1 MKLAKAAKDEII
13 DARTRAAAIRGRAEP
28 REECPMNESSGIAVV
43 TGAGAGAGRAIALRF
58 AQKGWRVGLLSRDN
72 PRLEDAKREIE
83 VLGGEAMTLPAD
95 VADAGAVFAARDRVM
110 SEWGAIDAWVNAA
123 MATVVGPVAKVTAE
137 EYRRV
142 TEVTYLGCVHGTLAA
157 LEVMRPRDR
166 GSIVQV

>member
-1 MKLAKAAKDEII
+1 
-13 DARTRAAAIRGRAEP
+13 
-28 REECPMNESSGIAVV
+28 MNESSGIAVV

-142 TEVTYLGCVHGTLAA
+142 TEVTYLG
-157 LEVMRPRDR
+157 
-166 GSIVQV
+166 